1 MVTSNKGRHV
11 PTLGNPERPAEQLR
25 LFLTTRELAQQLGVN
40 ARTICLWAEFGEI
53 PAFRV
58 GRQWRFR
65 RYELKTWLSK
75 KGIRFRLLTR
85 QWLLFLRLFKFCRKY

>member
-1 MVTSNKGRHV
+1 MFTRIKGRHV
-11 PTLGNPERPAEQLR
+11 PTLGNPERPTEQLR
-25 LFLTTRELAQQLGVN
+25 PFLTTRELAQQLGVN

-65 RYELKTWLSK
+65 RYEMETWLSK
-75 KGIRFRLLTR
+75 KRNSFPIATLGSG
-85 QWLLFLRLFKFCRKY
+85 